1 MILGFGIQGFL
12 LSMLSVL
19 HDCIPECPS
28 HSTLSMKDVQ
38 KRILKVAP
46 SFSRNLHRNFEI
58 VNTEQ
63 VLSTVIVQHH
73 VDP

>member
-12 LSMLSVL
+12 LSILSVL

-28 HSTLSMKDVQ
+28 HCTISMKDLQ
-38 KRILKVAP
+38 KHILKVAP
-46 SFSRNLHRNFEI
+46 SFSKNLHRNFEL
-58 VNTEQ
+58 VNMQQ
-63 VLSTVIVQHH
+63 VLSTVVVQHH